1 LSIPTKTSYILYK
14 RISLNI
20 KAPNK
25 LIYKENQLLPKLAI
39 ISALLVV
46 ACSQNVPKVV
56 SIETK
61 GHNIRTSGIRLSEPE
76 AKKIG
81 AKIWKNECGGTLEG
95 LTSWN
100 KGEYFASLGIG
111 HFIWYSQVKEGPF
124 EESFPKL
131 IQFIASRGIRVPKIA
146 RTADCPWNSRAE
158 FIQSKDS
165 PQMNELRQ
173 FLHRTISLQT
183 SFILT
188 RLEQALP
195 KMLIQVPVNDQKKIK
210 RNFYKLLQSPQGKY
224 ALMDY
229 VNFKGEGTNKKERY
243 KGKGWGMLQV
253 LEEMR
258 LNIPSSQATLEFARS
273 ADHVLTRRVQN
284 APNDE
289 TKWLM
294 GWRNRLKTYY

>member
-1 LSIPTKTSYILYK
+1 MSIPTKIFYILYK

-25 LIYKENQLLPKLAI
+25 LIHKVIQPLCYLAI
-39 ISALLVV
+39 ISALMIV
-46 ACSQNVPKVV
+46 ACSQNEPKALSVE
-56 SIETK
+56 SK
-61 GHNIRTSGIRLSEPE
+61 RYAIRTSQIRLSAPE

-81 AKIWKNECGGTLEG
+81 NKIWKNECGGTLEG

-111 HFIWYSQVKEGPF
+111 HFIWYSRVKEGPF

-131 IQFIASRGIRVPKIA
+131 IQFITSKGIRVPEIA
-146 RTADCPWNSRAE
+146 RTADCPWSSRTE
-158 FIQSKDS
+158 FINAKNS
-165 PQMNELRQ
+165 PQMNQLRQ
-173 FLHRTISLQT
+173 FLHRTIPLQT

-195 KMLIQVPVNDQKKIK
+195 KMLIQAPINKQKKIK
-210 RNFYKLLQSPQGKY
+210 HNFYTLLQSQQGKY

-258 LNIPSSQATLEFARS
+258 SNLPSSQAAPEFARA
-273 ADHVLTRRVQN
+273 ADYVLTERVKN
-284 APNDE
+284 APKDE
-289 TKWLM
+289 TKWLK

>member
-1 LSIPTKTSYILYK
+1 MSIPTKTFYILYK

-25 LIYKENQLLPKLAI
+25 LIYKVNQPLCNLAI
-39 ISALLVV
+39 LSALMIV
-46 ACSQNVPKVV
+46 ACSQNVPKSV
-56 SIETK
+56 SVKSK
-61 GHNIRTSGIRLSEPE
+61 GYDIRTSGIRLSGSE
-76 AKKIG
+76 AEKIG

-111 HFIWYSQVKEGPF
+111 HFIWYSRIKQGPF

-131 IQFIASRGIRVPKIA
+131 IQFIASKGIRVPKIA
-146 RTADCPWNSRAE
+146 KTVDCPWSSRTE
-158 FIQSKDS
+158 FINSKNS
-165 PQMNELRQ
+165 PQMNQLRQ
-173 FLHRTISLQT
+173 FLYRTIPLQT

-188 RLEQALP
+188 RLERALP
-195 KMLIQVPVNDQKKIK
+195 KMLIQVPINKQKKIK
-210 RNFYKLLQSPQGKY
+210 HNFYTLLQSPQGKY

-243 KGKGWGMLQV
+243 RGKGWGMLQV
-253 LEEMR
+253 LEAMR
-258 LNIPSSQATLEFARS
+258 PNLPSSQATLEFARA
-273 ADHVLTRRVQN
+273 ADHVLTQRVDN
-284 APNDE
+284 APKDE
-289 TKWLM
+289 TKWLK